1 MQLIDRYIQ
10 AVKFWLPQAQQDD
23 ITAELHANL
32 LAQAEEQE
40 AESGQSLSEE
50 DAVTLLK
57 RSGHP
62 ALVAAR
68 YRMDHGTVSFGRQLI
83 GPLIYPYYRV
93 AIKTTL
99 CILVGI
105 QLLKSADLVIND
117 QRNLVQWVIQGLWSL
132 VDVALL
138 PLLLV
143 TAAFAAIDYAL
154 GKYRLADRWDPR
166 SLAPLVP
173 KAVPRAAS
181 IAGLVV
187 QFIFIAWWLNLPH
200 FSAVTFGALRPA
212 PIWQTIYLPGLVI
225 ALVLFVQH
233 AITLFRPGWT
243 WVPPVVGLATS
254 IVALAIVFPLLT
266 ADPLVLVAVD
276 DSTPVAAWKIAKINR
291 SLHYAVLITWIGIA
305 IAAVVDL
312 VKGARIV
319 GSLLGRTE
327 NPRRQPVSH

>member
-23 ITAELHANL
+23 IGAELHANL

-40 AESGQSLSEE
+40 AESGRPLSEE

-57 RSGHP
+57 RNGP
-62 ALVAAR
+62 PPLVAAR
-68 YRMDHGTVSFGRQLI
+68 YRMDQGTVSFGRQLI

-93 AIKTTL
+93 ALKATL

-105 QLLKSADLVIND
+105 ELLRSVAMVLSHPP
-117 QRNLVQWVIQGLWSL
+117 NLVQWVMQGLWNL
-132 VDVALL
+132 LDVALL

-143 TAAFAAIDYAL
+143 TAGFAAIDYAL
-154 GKYRLADRWDPR
+154 GKYRLAERWDPR
-166 SLAPLVP
+166 SLPPLVP

-187 QFIFIAWWLNLPH
+187 QFIFIAWWLSLPH

-212 PIWQTIYLPGLVI
+212 PIWQTIYLPVLVI

-233 AITLFRPGWT
+233 AVSLFRPAWT
-243 WVPPVVGLATS
+243 WLPPAIGAATS
-254 IVALAIVFPLLT
+254 IVSLAIAFPLLT
-266 ADPLVLVAVD
+266 ADALVLVAAD
-276 DSTPVAAWKIAKINR
+276 DSTPVAAWKIAKLNR
-291 SLHYAVLITWIGIA
+291 FLHYNVLITWICIA

-312 VKGARIV
+312 VKGVRIV
-319 GSLLGRTE
+319 GGLLGRMQ
-327 NPRRQPVSH
+327 NPRSRPLAL